1 MDAMMT
7 VAGVTWEWVAGRA
20 GGREECVTNR

>member
-7 VAGVTWEWVAGRA
+7 VEGVTWEWEAGRA